1 MGRDR
6 AGTGTREK
14 CTSEKEGEDDITKNR
29 WESMGRGK
37 RDEKREKE
45 KWEERVHCLF
55 GKRTLNTW
63 SRCTHGS
70 YGDRGSEK

>member
-1 MGRDR
+1 M
-6 AGTGTREK
+6 
-14 CTSEKEGEDDITKNR
+14 KNR
-29 WESMGRGK
+29 WKSMVRGK

-45 KWEERVHCLF
+45 RRRKESVHCLF

-70 YGDRGSEK
+70 YGDRDLEK